1 MKIVLHTLEL
11 KHLSKEN
18 ILMDEKLFKGK
29 GIHLFHLNIRSL
41 FCKNKFD
48 MFKQQMSH
56 SDADIKC
63 LSETWL
69 KKGLTSNIIN
79 IPGYRLTRLDRNWI
93 ENKSI
98 KKKAEE
104 YVLTLMKILFL
115 QTLMLV
121 NLIYHLKILK
131 YNGLL

>member
-1 MKIVLHTLEL
+1 MKYKLVKIVLHTLEL
-11 KHLSKEN
+11 KHLLKEK
-18 ILMDEKLFKGK
+18 ILMD

-56 SDADIKC
+56 SDADIIC

-69 KKGLTSNIIN
+69 KKGLTSNTIN

-93 ENKSI
+93 ENKSL
-98 KKKAEE
+98 KKKEE
-104 YVLTLMKILFL
+104 QYVLTLMKILFL